1 MFSFSLAGVGFFV
14 VSLAIGYNLVK
25 AVVFFIGIT
34 VANVPEGLLPTVT
47 VCLTLTAQQMAS
59 KNCLVKNL
67 ECKDTFFCPF
77 DYWAPD
83 HLEPLDFIMS
93 DIQMV

>member
-1 MFSFSLAGVGFFV
+1 
-14 VSLAIGYNLVK
+14 VK

-47 VCLTLTAQQMAS
+47 VCLTLTAQKMAS

-67 ECKDTFFCPF
+67 ECNI
-77 DYWAPD
+77 
-83 HLEPLDFIMS
+83 HI
-93 DIQMV
+93 